1 MNRLKEIRISKG
13 MTQTDIAEMLNVRQA
28 TVSLWESGISMPR
41 ADMLIKLAKLL
52 NCTIDDLLSTK

>member
-52 NCTIDDLLSTK
+52 NCTIDDSKWRF